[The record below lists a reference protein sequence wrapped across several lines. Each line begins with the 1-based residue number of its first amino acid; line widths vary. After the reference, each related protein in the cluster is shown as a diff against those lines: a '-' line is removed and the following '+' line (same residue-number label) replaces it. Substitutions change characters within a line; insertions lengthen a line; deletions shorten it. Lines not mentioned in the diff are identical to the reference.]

1 MTSFTF
7 FSSYPLDTT
16 VCYQF
21 AFFSSE
27 YVCISFMWNCWRL
40 LLFSKKKKKKRHV
53 NYYYMCYAMR
63 RCYHY
68 CLTDINHFEI
78 VGSQMKFYA
87 FLALKKKWFFLSH
100 ALWFG
105 LLFFLSLQWAR
116 KFFIKKK
123 MKKPFGANLFRE
135 CLYVFV
141 CIQYTYKGWAIIL
154 RRAIFFPVSQYSK

>member
-1 MTSFTF
+1 MQVSAPCQRQVMTSFTF
-7 FSSYPLDTT
+7 FFILPTRHHCLLS
-16 VCYQF
+16 VCL
-21 AFFSSE
+21 FFVGICM
-27 YVCISFMWNCWRL
+27 YIFHVKL
-40 LLFSKKKKKKRHV
+40 LAVAAIFKKKKKKRHV

-87 FLALKKKWFFLSH
+87 FSAFKKKWFFLSH

-123 MKKPFGANLFRE
+123 WKSLLVQTYLENVCMY
-135 CLYVFV
+135 LYV
-141 CIQYTYKGWAIIL
+141 YSIL
-154 RRAIFFPVSQYSK
+154 IKDEQ